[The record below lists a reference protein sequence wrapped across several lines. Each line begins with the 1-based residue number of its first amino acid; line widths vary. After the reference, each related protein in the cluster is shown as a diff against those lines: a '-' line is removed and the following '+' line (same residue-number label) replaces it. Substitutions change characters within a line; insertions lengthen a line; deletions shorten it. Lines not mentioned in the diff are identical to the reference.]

1 MKKRG
6 IALMLAAVLA
16 GTLLSGCGGSGGST
30 GGNSGATQA
39 AQAADGG
46 GLADAGASG
55 SGGAGSAD
63 LPKMTLSIGHNN
75 NTESL
80 MNYVAEQMKAKL
92 EEKSGGNLTV
102 NIYPSGQLGSES
114 DMVTSCQE
122 GDLTFLISGLHALV
136 NNVPETSI
144 VNLPFMFDNVEQAR
158 KTFADA
164 TVREQL
170 NAGFEKSNM
179 KLVLLADQGF
189 RCLTTN
195 KEITG
200 PDSLQ
205 GMNIRTLTNQDQ
217 VEAWKM
223 LGTNPTPID
232 FSELY
237 LSLQQ
242 GVIDSQENPYDII
255 DTNKFYEVQKY
266 FTNSNHIYH
275 TISVNIGLNT
285 YNSMPA
291 EYQQMID
298 EVCAEVEQM
307 AFDECDKNLETYKN
321 NLTSNGMQFVDFDQI
336 DGMRESLAEKTSGM
350 IDIVKKTVNND
361 TLVDAFLSAAEA
373 AKAE

>member
-1 MKKRG
+1 
-6 IALMLAAVLA
+6 MLAAVLA

-30 GGNSGATQA
+30 GGNSGA

-46 GLADAGASG
+46 GSADAGASG
-55 SGGAGSAD
+55 NGGAGSAD

-164 TVREQL
+164 AVREQL

-321 NLTSNGMQFVDFDQI
+321 NLTGNGMQFVDFDQI

-350 IDIVKKTVNND
+350 IDIVRKTVNND
-361 TLVDAFLSAAEA
+361 ALVDAFLSAAEA

>member
-6 IALMLAAVLA
+6 IALMMAAVLA
-16 GTLLSGCGGSGGST
+16 AGLLSGCGGSGSGTNAGS
-30 GGNSGATQA
+30 APA
-39 AQAADGG
+39 AQAAADSGEVSDGG
-46 GLADAGASG
+46 AAPAG
-55 SGGAGSAD
+55 D
-63 LPKMTLSIGHNN
+63 LPQMTLSIGHNN

-92 EEKSGGNLTV
+92 EEKSGGKLTV

-158 KTFADA
+158 KAFADT

-189 RCLTTN
+189 RCLSTN

-298 EVCAEVEQM
+298 EVCKEVEQM

-321 NLTSNGMQFVDFDQI
+321 NLTNNGMIFVDFDQI
-336 DGMRESLAEKTSGM
+336 DGMREALAEKTSGM

>member
-1 MKKRG
+1 MKKRTLAT
-6 IALMLAAVLA
+6 ILTAALLGCSLCACGSDGGSSAATTAAAVA
-16 GTLLSGCGGSGGST
+16 APAAEGQTE
-30 GGNSGATQA
+30 GGNA
-39 AQAADGG
+39 AA
-46 GLADAGASG
+46 
-55 SGGAGSAD
+55 AD

-75 NTESL
+75 NSDSL

-158 KTFADA
+158 KTFADE
-164 TVREQL
+164 TVRKEL

-189 RCLTTN
+189 RCLSTN

-200 PDSLQ
+200 PDSFKGL
-205 GMNIRTLTNQDQ
+205 NIRTLTNQDQ

-275 TISVNIGLNT
+275 TISVNIGTST
-285 YNSMPA
+285 YDSMPA
-291 EYQQMID
+291 EYQKMID
-298 EVCAEVEQM
+298 ETCAEVEQM
-307 AFDECDKNLETYKN
+307 AFDECDKKLDSYKN
-321 NLTSNGMQFVDFDQI
+321 NLINNGMEFIDFDEI
-336 DGMRESLAEKTSGM
+336 DGMREALAERTSGM
-350 IDIVKKTVNND
+350 IDIVKNTVNNEV
-361 TLVDAFLSAAEA
+361 LVDAFLAAAEA

>member
-1 MKKRG
+1 MKKRTLAT
-6 IALMLAAVLA
+6 ILTAALL
-16 GTLLSGCGGSGGST
+16 GCSLCACGSAGGSSAATTAAAAAAPAAEGQAEGGS
-30 GGNSGATQA
+30 A
-39 AQAADGG
+39 
-46 GLADAGASG
+46 
-55 SGGAGSAD
+55 AD

-75 NTESL
+75 NSDSL

-158 KTFADA
+158 KTFADE
-164 TVREQL
+164 TVRKEL

-189 RCLTTN
+189 RCLSTN

-200 PDSLQ
+200 PDSFKGL
-205 GMNIRTLTNQDQ
+205 NIRTLTNQDQ

-275 TISVNIGLNT
+275 TISVNIGTST
-285 YNSMPA
+285 YDSMPA

-298 EVCAEVEQM
+298 ETCAEVEQM
-307 AFDECDKNLETYKN
+307 AFDECDEKLDGYKN
-321 NLTSNGMQFVDFDQI
+321 NLINNGMEFIDFDQI
-336 DGMRESLAEKTSGM
+336 DGMRETLAERTSGM
-350 IDIVKKTVNND
+350 IDIVRKTVNND
-361 TLVDAFLSAAEA
+361 VLVDAFLAAAEK

>member
-1 MKKRG
+1 MKKRTLAT
-6 IALMLAAVLA
+6 ILTAALV
-16 GTLLSGCGGSGGST
+16 GCSLCACGSSGST
-30 GGNSGATQA
+30 AGSSETVAPAVQEAPA
-39 AQAADGG
+39 ADSQADGG
-46 GLADAGASG
+46 NAANS
-55 SGGAGSAD
+55 D

-75 NTESL
+75 NSDSL

-92 EEKSGGNLTV
+92 EEKSGGSLTV

-114 DMVTSCQE
+114 DMVTSCQA

-144 VNLPFMFDNVEQAR
+144 VNLPFMFDNLEQAR
-158 KTFADA
+158 KTFADE
-164 TVREQL
+164 TVRNEL

-189 RCLTTN
+189 RCLSTN

-200 PDSLQ
+200 PDSFKGL
-205 GMNIRTLTNQDQ
+205 NIRTLTNQDQ

-275 TISVNIGLNT
+275 TISVNIGTST
-285 YNSMPA
+285 YDSMPA

-298 EVCAEVEQM
+298 ETCAEVEQM
-307 AFDECDKNLETYKN
+307 AFDECDKKLDGYKENLIN
-321 NLTSNGMQFVDFDQI
+321 NGMQFIDFDEI
-336 DGMRESLAEKTSGM
+336 DGMREALAERTAGM
-350 IDIVKKTVNND
+350 IDIVKNTVNNEV
-361 TLVDAFLSAAEA
+361 LMDAFLAAAES